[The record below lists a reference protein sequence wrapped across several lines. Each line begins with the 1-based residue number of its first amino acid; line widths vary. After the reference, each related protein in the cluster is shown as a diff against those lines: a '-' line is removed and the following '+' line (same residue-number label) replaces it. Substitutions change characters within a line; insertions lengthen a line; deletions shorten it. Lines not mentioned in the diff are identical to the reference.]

1 MQCVAVAPSAVC
13 CRSPSAPP
21 PHCPLCSLSLCP
33 VLTGRLRGK
42 VRVRAV
48 VDPETRRQVAAARLA
63 ALELD
68 NYEEAEAFAA
78 VSAAAAD
85 GAYEEEQDE
94 EVEQGGSKGRK
105 RKARTAGSR
114 GPAAAAEGATSSKG
128 ERAAKAVVHRTRN
141 LDYVIAEEVRTLA
154 HRRMRSTVST
164 HGARATQP
172 RGIGGLFESAAA
184 ASVILIRSF
193 VACNRLARVYVCSCA
208 GV

>member
-1 MQCVAVAPSAVC
+1 M
-13 CRSPSAPP
+13 RS
-21 PHCPLCSLSLCP
+21 
-33 VLTGRLRGK
+33 GRLRGK

-114 GPAAAAEGATSSKG
+114 GPAAAAEGAASSKG
-128 ERAAKAVVHRTRN
+128 ERAAKAVVHRNRN
-141 LDYVIAEEVRTLA
+141 LDYVIAEEVRPLT
-154 HRRMRSTVST
+154 RTD
-164 HGARATQP
+164 
-172 RGIGGLFESAAA
+172 
-184 ASVILIRSF
+184 
-193 VACNRLARVYVCSCA
+193 ACAQY
-208 GV
+208 